1 MPRVSSGQ
9 VYPLCWGTQGTLGA
23 EIPMSAQ
30 PFLGLV
36 LLLLVGTSRAGE
48 GTILFQPH
56 RELGSPAG
64 AVVLGVPALP
74 LSLALHK
81 PSEPCHNLPRLGKSL
96 PGPTTAGLV
105 PPSLSWNPK
114 PSAVTLLN
122 PEGNKTPRG
131 TQPHTPSRA
140 PLDFVPFR
148 CCSAAPAGRV
158 RS

>member
-9 VYPLCWGTQGTLGA
+9 VYPLCWGTQGTLEA
-23 EIPMSAQ
+23 EILMSAQ

-48 GTILFQPH
+48 GTSPFQPH

-64 AVVLGVPALP
+64 AVVLRVPALP

-105 PPSLSWNPK
+105 PAAWPGIPNPM
-114 PSAVTLLN
+114 L
-122 PEGNKTPRG
+122 
-131 TQPHTPSRA
+131 
-140 PLDFVPFR
+140 
-148 CCSAAPAGRV
+148 
-158 RS
+158 